1 MVNQTENSAELFA
14 VVGAGYRTYEP
25 PKRKRTFREKLKGK
39 PIFSPILRFEKREI
53 HTVFLCFPNLAL
65 TKNLSPRLLAKSC
78 GAALKT
84 GISGRK
90 TRKKEDRMPKRKPSF
105 NTIYIS
111 ERVQEC
117 LRPIARCALTT
128 VVAPMGYGKTTAIN
142 WFLAEK
148 TKGGKAVAIRLS
160 IYSEKLPMLWRS
172 AQDAFR
178 FAGLDVLSAFDFPT
192 GEAAATLVLEELCR
206 AFSSGKTAYYL
217 FLDDF
222 HLLRDERAVRFI
234 CRISARLPENAHLI
248 VASRDRFLPA
258 GEIVRLGGNLHQI
271 GMEQLRL
278 NHTELAVYAHRCGAD
293 LSEQQLEALLRSSEG
308 WFSAIYLNLRAL
320 SERGRLPD
328 GSSDIFE
335 MFTAAMIDPLEPDR
349 QEFLAVMGLADEFT
363 AEMARFVTEN
373 PETDAII
380 QDLTCQNAFVTRL
393 PDSQRYR
400 FHHMMK
406 ECALRKFHT
415 LPQTVQTRY
424 WNRFGSWY
432 GAHGQYLH
440 ALGAYGRSGNNDAAL
455 TIIEKDAGNLLS
467 ALHPEELL
475 ERLNACPEEV
485 LMRHPTAILVLMR
498 RLFTWR
504 QIPKMLQ
511 LKALLERA
519 IAERSDMPEEER
531 GNLLGECDLIMSFLM
546 YNDITKM
553 SQLHRSAS
561 RQMSRPAVTIQA
573 GSSWTF
579 GSPSVLMM
587 YYRAPGELQK
597 EMHEMHECMPHYYR
611 ITNGHGLGAELVM
624 DAEASFMQGKLREA
638 EIGLARARAAIA
650 GSGQENMAL
659 CCDFLELRLLGSGG
673 RRRLDVK
680 ARAEALLARHDVVLL
695 NMFESILAYY
705 YALLQEAEK
714 IPDVFRIHRLDTVN
728 YFAPGKPMM
737 ELIENQVYLAQG
749 EFPRVIGRSEPQ
761 LAVCESLHYALVAL
775 HIRLQTASAY
785 EALGNR
791 AMARKLLV
799 RALED
804 AEPDG
809 FVLPFAENA
818 PYLMDHYSAL
828 SRELETPFAAS
839 VCELSGRWLS
849 RQQTSGSRQEP
860 IEALRELSER
870 ERSVAQLMALRK
882 TNREIAETLFLSEG
896 TVKQYI
902 NRIYS
907 KLQLTGT
914 AQEKRRALTALLQ
927 KN

>member
-1 MVNQTENSAELFA
+1 
-14 VVGAGYRTYEP
+14 
-25 PKRKRTFREKLKGK
+25 
-39 PIFSPILRFEKREI
+39 
-53 HTVFLCFPNLAL
+53 
-65 TKNLSPRLLAKSC
+65 
-78 GAALKT
+78 
-84 GISGRK
+84 
-90 TRKKEDRMPKRKPSF
+90 MPKRKPSF

-111 ERVQEC
+111 KRVQEC
-117 LRPIARCALTT
+117 LCPIAHCALTT

-148 TKGGKAVAIRLS
+148 TKGGKAVAIRMS

-178 FAGLDVLSAFDFPT
+178 FAGLDVLSAYDFPT

-234 CRISARLPENAHLI
+234 CRISARLPDNAHLI

-271 GMEQLRL
+271 GMEHLRL
-278 NHTELAVYAHRCGAD
+278 NHTELAVYAHRCGAE

-328 GSSDIFE
+328 ASSDIFE
-335 MFTAAMIDPLEPDR
+335 MFTAAMIDPLPPGR

-406 ECALRKFHT
+406 ECALRKFRT
-415 LPQTVQTRY
+415 LPEQSQTRY
-424 WNRFGSWY
+424 WNRFGVWY

-519 IAERSDMPEEER
+519 IAESPDMPEEER

-553 SQLHRSAS
+553 SRLHRSAS

-597 EMHEMHECMPHYYR
+597 ETHEMHECMPHYYR

-638 EIGLARARAAIA
+638 EIGLERARAAIA
-650 GSGQENMAL
+650 GSRQENMAL
-659 CCDFLELRLLGSGG
+659 CCDFLELRLLRSGG
-673 RRRLDVK
+673 RHRLDIK

-705 YALLQEAEK
+705 YALLQEPEK
-714 IPDVFRIHRLDTVN
+714 IPDVFRLQRLDTVN

-749 EFPRVIGRSEPQ
+749 EFPRVIGRSEP
-761 LAVCESLHYALVAL
+761 LLSVCGSLHYALVAL

-839 VCELSGRWLS
+839 VCELSERWLS
-849 RQQTSGSRQEP
+849 QQQTSGSRQEP

>member
-1 MVNQTENSAELFA
+1 
-14 VVGAGYRTYEP
+14 
-25 PKRKRTFREKLKGK
+25 
-39 PIFSPILRFEKREI
+39 
-53 HTVFLCFPNLAL
+53 
-65 TKNLSPRLLAKSC
+65 
-78 GAALKT
+78 
-84 GISGRK
+84 
-90 TRKKEDRMPKRKPSF
+90 MPKRKPSF

-148 TKGGKAVAIRLS
+148 TKGGKAVAIRMS

-271 GMEQLRL
+271 GMEHLRL
-278 NHTELAVYAHRCGAD
+278 NHTELAVYAHRCGAE

-328 GSSDIFE
+328 ASSDIFE
-335 MFTAAMIDPLEPDR
+335 MFTAAMIDPLPPGR

-406 ECALRKFHT
+406 ECALRKFRT
-415 LPQTVQTRY
+415 LPEQSQICY

-432 GAHGQYLH
+432 GAQGQYLH
-440 ALGAYGRSGNNDAAL
+440 ALGAYGRSGNSDAAL

-485 LMRHPTAILVLMR
+485 LTRHPTAILVLMR

-519 IAERSDMPEEER
+519 IAESPDMPEEER

-553 SQLHRSAS
+553 SELHRSAS

-597 EMHEMHECMPHYYR
+597 ETREMHECMPHYYR

-624 DAEASFMQGKLREA
+624 DAEASFMQGKLHEA

-659 CCDFLELRLLGSGG
+659 CCDFLELRLLRSGG

-714 IPDVFRIHRLDTVN
+714 IPDVFRLHRLDTVN

-749 EFPRVIGRSEPQ
+749 EFPRVIGRSEP
-761 LAVCESLHYALVAL
+761 LLSGCESLHYALVAL

-818 PYLMDHYSAL
+818 PYLMNHYSAL

-839 VCELSGRWLS
+839 VCELSERWLS

-860 IEALRELSER
+860 IEALRELSES

>member
-1 MVNQTENSAELFA
+1 
-14 VVGAGYRTYEP
+14 
-25 PKRKRTFREKLKGK
+25 
-39 PIFSPILRFEKREI
+39 
-53 HTVFLCFPNLAL
+53 
-65 TKNLSPRLLAKSC
+65 
-78 GAALKT
+78 
-84 GISGRK
+84 
-90 TRKKEDRMPKRKPSF
+90 MPKRKPSF

-271 GMEQLRL
+271 GMEHLRL
-278 NHTELAVYAHRCGAD
+278 NHTELAVYAHRCGAE

-328 GSSDIFE
+328 ASSDIFE
-335 MFTAAMIDPLEPDR
+335 MFTAAMIDPLPPDR

-415 LPQTVQTRY
+415 LPEQSQICY

-432 GAHGQYLH
+432 GAQGQYLH
-440 ALGAYGRSGNNDAAL
+440 ALGAYGRSGNSDAAL

-485 LMRHPTAILVLMR
+485 LTRHPTAILVLMR

-519 IAERSDMPEEER
+519 IAESPDMPEEER

-553 SQLHRSAS
+553 SELHRSAS

-597 EMHEMHECMPHYYR
+597 ETHEMHECMPHYYR

-659 CCDFLELRLLGSGG
+659 CCDFLELRLLRSGG

-714 IPDVFRIHRLDTVN
+714 IPDVFRLHRLDTVN

-749 EFPRVIGRSEPQ
+749 EFPRVIGRSEP
-761 LAVCESLHYALVAL
+761 LLSGCESLHYALVAL

-818 PYLMDHYSAL
+818 PYLMNHYSAL
-828 SRELETPFAAS
+828 LRELETPFAAS
-839 VCELSGRWLS
+839 VCEISERWLS

>member
-1 MVNQTENSAELFA
+1 
-14 VVGAGYRTYEP
+14 
-25 PKRKRTFREKLKGK
+25 
-39 PIFSPILRFEKREI
+39 
-53 HTVFLCFPNLAL
+53 
-65 TKNLSPRLLAKSC
+65 
-78 GAALKT
+78 
-84 GISGRK
+84 
-90 TRKKEDRMPKRKPSF
+90 MPKRKPSF

-192 GEAAATLVLEELCR
+192 SEAAAALVLEELCR

-271 GMEQLRL
+271 GMEHLRL
-278 NHTELAVYAHRCGAD
+278 NHTELAVYAHRCGAE

-328 GSSDIFE
+328 ASSDIFE
-335 MFTAAMIDPLEPDR
+335 MFTAAMIDPLPPGR

-406 ECALRKFHT
+406 ECALRKFRT
-415 LPQTVQTRY
+415 LPEQSQTRY
-424 WNRFGSWY
+424 WNRFGVWY

-440 ALGAYGRSGNNDAAL
+440 ALSAYRMSGNSDAAL

-485 LMRHPTAILVLMR
+485 LTRHPTAILVLMR

-519 IAERSDMPEEER
+519 IAESPDMPEEER

-553 SQLHRSAS
+553 SELHRSAS

-597 EMHEMHECMPHYYR
+597 ETHEMHECMPHYYR

-638 EIGLARARAAIA
+638 EIGLERARAAIV

-659 CCDFLELRLLGSGG
+659 CCDFLELRLLRSGG

-714 IPDVFRIHRLDTVN
+714 IPDVFRLHRLDTVN

-749 EFPRVIGRSEPQ
+749 EFPRVIGRSEP
-761 LAVCESLHYALVAL
+761 LLSGCESLHYALVAL

-791 AMARKLLV
+791 AMARKLLI

-818 PYLMDHYSAL
+818 PYLMNHYSAL

-839 VCELSGRWLS
+839 VCELSERWLS

-907 KLQLTGT
+907 KLELTGT

>member
-1 MVNQTENSAELFA
+1 
-14 VVGAGYRTYEP
+14 
-25 PKRKRTFREKLKGK
+25 
-39 PIFSPILRFEKREI
+39 
-53 HTVFLCFPNLAL
+53 
-65 TKNLSPRLLAKSC
+65 
-78 GAALKT
+78 
-84 GISGRK
+84 
-90 TRKKEDRMPKRKPSF
+90 MPKRKPSF

-271 GMEQLRL
+271 GMEHLRL
-278 NHTELAVYAHRCGAD
+278 NHTELAVYAHRCGAE

-328 GSSDIFE
+328 ASSDIFE
-335 MFTAAMIDPLEPDR
+335 MFTAAMIDPLPPGR

-406 ECALRKFHT
+406 ECALRKFRT
-415 LPQTVQTRY
+415 LPEQSQICY

-432 GAHGQYLH
+432 GAQGQYLH
-440 ALGAYGRSGNNDAAL
+440 ALGAYGRSGNSDAAL

-485 LMRHPTAILVLMR
+485 LTRHPTAILVLMR

-511 LKALLERA
+511 LKVLLERA
-519 IAERSDMPEEER
+519 IAESPDMPEEER

-553 SQLHRSAS
+553 SELHRSAS

-597 EMHEMHECMPHYYR
+597 ETHEMHECMPHYYR

-705 YALLQEAEK
+705 YALLQETEK
-714 IPDVFRIHRLDTVN
+714 IPDVFRLHRLDTVN

-749 EFPRVIGRSEPQ
+749 EFPRVIGRSEP
-761 LAVCESLHYALVAL
+761 LLSGCESLHYALVAL

-818 PYLMDHYSAL
+818 PYLMNHYSAL

-839 VCELSGRWLS
+839 VCELSECWLS
-849 RQQTSGSRQEP
+849 RRQTSGSRQEP

>member
-1 MVNQTENSAELFA
+1 
-14 VVGAGYRTYEP
+14 
-25 PKRKRTFREKLKGK
+25 
-39 PIFSPILRFEKREI
+39 
-53 HTVFLCFPNLAL
+53 
-65 TKNLSPRLLAKSC
+65 
-78 GAALKT
+78 
-84 GISGRK
+84 
-90 TRKKEDRMPKRKPSF
+90 MPKRKPSF

-117 LRPIARCALTT
+117 LRPIAHCALTT

-148 TKGGKAVAIRLS
+148 TKGGKAVAIRMS

-192 GEAAATLVLEELCR
+192 SEAAATLVLEELCR

-271 GMEQLRL
+271 GMEHLRL
-278 NHTELAVYAHRCGAD
+278 NHTELAVYAHRCGAE

-328 GSSDIFE
+328 ASSDIFE
-335 MFTAAMIDPLEPDR
+335 MFTAAMIDPLPPGR

-406 ECALRKFHT
+406 ECALRKFRT
-415 LPQTVQTRY
+415 LPEQSQICY

-432 GAHGQYLH
+432 GAQGQYLH
-440 ALGAYGRSGNNDAAL
+440 ALGAYGRSGNSDAAL

-485 LMRHPTAILVLMR
+485 LTRHPTAILVLMR

-519 IAERSDMPEEER
+519 IAESPDMPEEER

-553 SQLHRSAS
+553 SELHRSAS

-597 EMHEMHECMPHYYR
+597 ETHEMHEGMPHYYR

-638 EIGLARARAAIA
+638 EIGLERARAAIV

-659 CCDFLELRLLGSGG
+659 CCDFLELRLLRSGG

-680 ARAEALLARHDVVLL
+680 ARAEALLARDDVVLL

-714 IPDVFRIHRLDTVN
+714 IPDVFRLHRLDTVN

-749 EFPRVIGRSEPQ
+749 EFPRVIGRSEP
-761 LAVCESLHYALVAL
+761 LLSGCESLHYALVAL

-804 AEPDG
+804 AQPDG

-818 PYLMDHYSAL
+818 PYLMNHYSAL

-839 VCELSGRWLS
+839 VCEASGQWLS
-849 RQQTSGSRQEP
+849 RKETSGASCELP
-860 IEALRELSER
+860 EALRELSER

>member
-1 MVNQTENSAELFA
+1 
-14 VVGAGYRTYEP
+14 
-25 PKRKRTFREKLKGK
+25 
-39 PIFSPILRFEKREI
+39 
-53 HTVFLCFPNLAL
+53 
-65 TKNLSPRLLAKSC
+65 
-78 GAALKT
+78 
-84 GISGRK
+84 
-90 TRKKEDRMPKRKPSF
+90 MPKRKPSF

-148 TKGGKAVAIRLS
+148 TKGGKAVAIRMS

-271 GMEQLRL
+271 GMEHLRL
-278 NHTELAVYAHRCGAD
+278 NHTELAVYAHRCGAE

-328 GSSDIFE
+328 ASSDIFE
-335 MFTAAMIDPLEPDR
+335 MFTAAMIDPLPPGR

-363 AEMARFVTEN
+363 AEMACFVTEN

-406 ECALRKFHT
+406 ECALRKFRT
-415 LPQTVQTRY
+415 LPEQAQICY

-432 GAHGQYLH
+432 GAQGQYLH
-440 ALGAYGRSGNNDAAL
+440 ALGAYGRSGNSDAAL

-485 LMRHPTAILVLMR
+485 LTRHPTAILVLMR

-519 IAERSDMPEEER
+519 IAESPDMPEEER

-553 SQLHRSAS
+553 SELHRSAS

-597 EMHEMHECMPHYYR
+597 ETHEMHECMPHYYR

-638 EIGLARARAAIA
+638 EIGLARARAAIV

-659 CCDFLELRLLGSGG
+659 CCDFLELRLLRSGG
-673 RRRLDVK
+673 RHRLDIK

-714 IPDVFRIHRLDTVN
+714 IPDVFRLHRLDTVN

-749 EFPRVIGRSEPQ
+749 EFPRVIGRSEP
-761 LAVCESLHYALVAL
+761 LLSGCESLHYALVAL

-818 PYLMDHYSAL
+818 PYLMNHYSAL

-839 VCELSGRWLS
+839 VCELSERWLS

>member
-1 MVNQTENSAELFA
+1 
-14 VVGAGYRTYEP
+14 
-25 PKRKRTFREKLKGK
+25 
-39 PIFSPILRFEKREI
+39 
-53 HTVFLCFPNLAL
+53 
-65 TKNLSPRLLAKSC
+65 
-78 GAALKT
+78 
-84 GISGRK
+84 
-90 TRKKEDRMPKRKPSF
+90 MPKRKPSF

-206 AFSSGKTAYYL
+206 AFSSDKTAYYL

-271 GMEQLRL
+271 GMEHLRL
-278 NHTELAVYAHRCGAD
+278 NHTELAVYAHRCGAE

-328 GSSDIFE
+328 ASSDIFE
-335 MFTAAMIDPLEPDR
+335 MFTAAMIDPLPPGR

-406 ECALRKFHT
+406 ECALRKFRT
-415 LPQTVQTRY
+415 LPEQSQICY

-432 GAHGQYLH
+432 GAQGQYLH
-440 ALGAYGRSGNNDAAL
+440 ALGAYGRSGNSDAAL

-519 IAERSDMPEEER
+519 IAESPDMPEEER

-597 EMHEMHECMPHYYR
+597 ETHEMHECMPHYYR

-638 EIGLARARAAIA
+638 EIGLERARAAIA
-650 GSGQENMAL
+650 GSRQENMAL
-659 CCDFLELRLLGSGG
+659 CCDFLELRLLRSGG
-673 RRRLDVK
+673 RHRLDIK

-705 YALLQEAEK
+705 YALLQEPEK
-714 IPDVFRIHRLDTVN
+714 IPDVFRLHRLDTVN

-749 EFPRVIGRSEPQ
+749 EFPRVIGRSEP
-761 LAVCESLHYALVAL
+761 LLSGCESLHYALVAL

-828 SRELETPFAAS
+828 LRELETPFAAS
-839 VCELSGRWLS
+839 VCELSERWLS

>member
-1 MVNQTENSAELFA
+1 
-14 VVGAGYRTYEP
+14 
-25 PKRKRTFREKLKGK
+25 
-39 PIFSPILRFEKREI
+39 
-53 HTVFLCFPNLAL
+53 
-65 TKNLSPRLLAKSC
+65 
-78 GAALKT
+78 
-84 GISGRK
+84 
-90 TRKKEDRMPKRKPSF
+90 MPKRKPSF

-234 CRISARLPENAHLI
+234 CRISARLPDNAHLI

-278 NHTELAVYAHRCGAD
+278 NHTELAVYAHRCGAE

-328 GSSDIFE
+328 ASSDIFE
-335 MFTAAMIDPLEPDR
+335 MFTAAMIDPLPPGR

-406 ECALRKFHT
+406 ECALRKFRT
-415 LPQTVQTRY
+415 LPEQSQICY

-432 GAHGQYLH
+432 GAQGQYLH
-440 ALGAYGRSGNNDAAL
+440 ALGAYGRSGNSDAAL

-504 QIPKMLQ
+504 RIPKMLQ

-519 IAERSDMPEEER
+519 IAESPDMPEEER

-597 EMHEMHECMPHYYR
+597 ETHEMHECMPHYYR

-638 EIGLARARAAIA
+638 EIGLERARAAIV

-659 CCDFLELRLLGSGG
+659 CCDFLELRLLRSGG
-673 RRRLDVK
+673 RHRLDIK

-705 YALLQEAEK
+705 YALLQEPEK
-714 IPDVFRIHRLDTVN
+714 IPDVFRLHRLDTVN

-749 EFPRVIGRSEPQ
+749 EFPRVIGRSEP
-761 LAVCESLHYALVAL
+761 LLSGCESLHYALVAL

-818 PYLMDHYSAL
+818 PYLMNHYSAL

-839 VCELSGRWLS
+839 VCEASGQWLS
-849 RQQTSGSRQEP
+849 RKETSGAPCELP
-860 IEALRELSER
+860 EALRELSER

>member
-1 MVNQTENSAELFA
+1 
-14 VVGAGYRTYEP
+14 
-25 PKRKRTFREKLKGK
+25 
-39 PIFSPILRFEKREI
+39 
-53 HTVFLCFPNLAL
+53 
-65 TKNLSPRLLAKSC
+65 
-78 GAALKT
+78 
-84 GISGRK
+84 
-90 TRKKEDRMPKRKPSF
+90 MPKRKPSF

-234 CRISARLPENAHLI
+234 CRISARLPDNAHLI

-271 GMEQLRL
+271 GMEHLRL
-278 NHTELAVYAHRCGAD
+278 NHTELAVYAHRCGAE

-328 GSSDIFE
+328 ASSDIFE
-335 MFTAAMIDPLEPDR
+335 MFTAAMIDPLPPGR

-406 ECALRKFHT
+406 ECALRKFRT
-415 LPQTVQTRY
+415 LPERSQVCY

-440 ALGAYGRSGNNDAAL
+440 ALSAYRMSGNNDAAL

-504 QIPKMLQ
+504 RIPKMLQ
-511 LKALLERA
+511 LKELLERA
-519 IAERSDMPEEER
+519 IAESPDMPEEER

-553 SQLHRSAS
+553 SELHRSAS

-597 EMHEMHECMPHYYR
+597 ETHEMHECMPHYYR

-638 EIGLARARAAIA
+638 EIGLERARAAIV

-659 CCDFLELRLLGSGG
+659 CCDFLELRLLRSGG

-714 IPDVFRIHRLDTVN
+714 IPDVFRLHRLDTVN

-749 EFPRVIGRSEPQ
+749 EFPRVIGRSEP
-761 LAVCESLHYALVAL
+761 LLSGCESLHYALVAL

-818 PYLMDHYSAL
+818 PYLMNHYSAL

-839 VCELSGRWLS
+839 VCELSERWLS

>member
-1 MVNQTENSAELFA
+1 
-14 VVGAGYRTYEP
+14 
-25 PKRKRTFREKLKGK
+25 
-39 PIFSPILRFEKREI
+39 
-53 HTVFLCFPNLAL
+53 
-65 TKNLSPRLLAKSC
+65 
-78 GAALKT
+78 
-84 GISGRK
+84 
-90 TRKKEDRMPKRKPSF
+90 MPKRKPSF

-117 LRPIARCALTT
+117 LRPIAHCALTT

-148 TKGGKAVAIRLS
+148 TKGGKAVAIRMS

-271 GMEQLRL
+271 GMEHLRL
-278 NHTELAVYAHRCGAD
+278 NHTELAVYAHRCGAE

-328 GSSDIFE
+328 ASSDIFE
-335 MFTAAMIDPLEPDR
+335 MFTAAMIDPLPPGR

-406 ECALRKFHT
+406 ECALRKFRT
-415 LPQTVQTRY
+415 LPEQSQICY

-432 GAHGQYLH
+432 GAQGQYLH
-440 ALGAYGRSGNNDAAL
+440 ALGAYGRSGNSDAAL

-485 LMRHPTAILVLMR
+485 LTRHPTAILVLMR

-519 IAERSDMPEEER
+519 IAESPDMPEEER

-553 SQLHRSAS
+553 SELHRSAS

-597 EMHEMHECMPHYYR
+597 ETREMHECMPHYYR

-624 DAEASFMQGKLREA
+624 DAEASFMQGKLHEA

-714 IPDVFRIHRLDTVN
+714 IPDVFRLHRLDTVN

-749 EFPRVIGRSEPQ
+749 EFPRVIGRSEP
-761 LAVCESLHYALVAL
+761 LLSGCESLHYALVAL

-818 PYLMDHYSAL
+818 PYLMNHYSAL

-839 VCELSGRWLS
+839 VCELSERWLS

-914 AQEKRRALTALLQ
+914 AQEKRRALTARLQ

>member
-1 MVNQTENSAELFA
+1 
-14 VVGAGYRTYEP
+14 
-25 PKRKRTFREKLKGK
+25 
-39 PIFSPILRFEKREI
+39 
-53 HTVFLCFPNLAL
+53 
-65 TKNLSPRLLAKSC
+65 
-78 GAALKT
+78 
-84 GISGRK
+84 
-90 TRKKEDRMPKRKPSF
+90 MPKRKPSF

-192 GEAAATLVLEELCR
+192 SEAAATLVLEELCR

-271 GMEQLRL
+271 GMEHLRL
-278 NHTELAVYAHRCGAD
+278 NHTELAVYAHRCGAE

-328 GSSDIFE
+328 ASSDIFE
-335 MFTAAMIDPLEPDR
+335 MFTAAMIDPLPPDR

-406 ECALRKFHT
+406 ECALRKFRT
-415 LPQTVQTRY
+415 LPEQSQICY

-432 GAHGQYLH
+432 GVQGQYLH
-440 ALGAYGRSGNNDAAL
+440 ALGAYGRSGNSDAAL

-485 LMRHPTAILVLMR
+485 LTRHPTAILVLMR

-519 IAERSDMPEEER
+519 IAESPDMPEEER

-553 SQLHRSAS
+553 SELHRSAS
-561 RQMSRPAVTIQA
+561 RQMSRSAVTIQA

-597 EMHEMHECMPHYYR
+597 ETREMHECMPHYYR

-624 DAEASFMQGKLREA
+624 DAEASFMQGKLHEA

-714 IPDVFRIHRLDTVN
+714 IPDVFRLHRLDTVN

-749 EFPRVIGRSEPQ
+749 EFPRVIGRSEP
-761 LAVCESLHYALVAL
+761 LLSGCESLHYALVAL

-791 AMARKLLV
+791 AMARKLLA

-818 PYLMDHYSAL
+818 PYLMNHYSAL

-839 VCELSGRWLS
+839 VCELSERWLS

>member
-1 MVNQTENSAELFA
+1 
-14 VVGAGYRTYEP
+14 
-25 PKRKRTFREKLKGK
+25 
-39 PIFSPILRFEKREI
+39 
-53 HTVFLCFPNLAL
+53 
-65 TKNLSPRLLAKSC
+65 
-78 GAALKT
+78 
-84 GISGRK
+84 
-90 TRKKEDRMPKRKPSF
+90 MPKRKPSF

-148 TKGGKAVAIRLS
+148 TKGGKAVAIRMS

-271 GMEQLRL
+271 GMEHLRL
-278 NHTELAVYAHRCGAD
+278 NHTELAVYAHRCGAE

-328 GSSDIFE
+328 ASSDIFE
-335 MFTAAMIDPLEPDR
+335 MFTAAMIDPLPPGR

-406 ECALRKFHT
+406 ECALRKFRT
-415 LPQTVQTRY
+415 LPEQSQICY

-432 GAHGQYLH
+432 GAQGQYLH
-440 ALGAYGRSGNNDAAL
+440 ALGAYGRSGNSDAAL

-485 LMRHPTAILVLMR
+485 LTRHPTAILVLMR

-519 IAERSDMPEEER
+519 IAESPDMPEEER

-597 EMHEMHECMPHYYR
+597 ETHEMHECMPHYYR

-638 EIGLARARAAIA
+638 EIGLERARAAIA

-659 CCDFLELRLLGSGG
+659 CCDFLELRLLRSGG

-714 IPDVFRIHRLDTVN
+714 IPDVFRLHRLDTVN

-749 EFPRVIGRSEPQ
+749 EFPRVIGRSEP
-761 LAVCESLHYALVAL
+761 LLSGCESLHYALVAL

-818 PYLMDHYSAL
+818 PYLMNHYSAL

-839 VCELSGRWLS
+839 VCEASGQWLS
-849 RQQTSGSRQEP
+849 RKETSGAPCELP
-860 IEALRELSER
+860 EALRELSER

>member
-1 MVNQTENSAELFA
+1 
-14 VVGAGYRTYEP
+14 
-25 PKRKRTFREKLKGK
+25 
-39 PIFSPILRFEKREI
+39 
-53 HTVFLCFPNLAL
+53 
-65 TKNLSPRLLAKSC
+65 
-78 GAALKT
+78 
-84 GISGRK
+84 
-90 TRKKEDRMPKRKPSF
+90 MPKRKPSF

-111 ERVQEC
+111 KRVQEC
-117 LRPIARCALTT
+117 LCPIAHCALTT

-148 TKGGKAVAIRLS
+148 TKGGKAVAIRMS

-178 FAGLDVLSAFDFPT
+178 FAGLDVLSAYDFPT
-192 GEAAATLVLEELCR
+192 GEAATTLVLEELCR

-234 CRISARLPENAHLI
+234 CRISARLPDNAHLI

-271 GMEQLRL
+271 GMEHLRL
-278 NHTELAVYAHRCGAD
+278 NHTELAVYAHRCGAE

-328 GSSDIFE
+328 ASSDIFE
-335 MFTAAMIDPLEPDR
+335 MFTAAMIDPLPPGR

-406 ECALRKFHT
+406 ECALRKFRT
-415 LPQTVQTRY
+415 LPEQSQICY

-519 IAERSDMPEEER
+519 IAESPDMPEEER
-531 GNLLGECDLIMSFLM
+531 GNLLGECDLIMSFLL

-553 SQLHRSAS
+553 SRLHRSAS

-597 EMHEMHECMPHYYR
+597 ETHEMHECMPHYYR

-638 EIGLARARAAIA
+638 EIGLERARAAIA
-650 GSGQENMAL
+650 GSRQENMAL
-659 CCDFLELRLLGSGG
+659 CCDFLELRLLRSGG
-673 RRRLDVK
+673 RRRLDIK

-705 YALLQEAEK
+705 YALLQEPEK
-714 IPDVFRIHRLDTVN
+714 IPDVFRLHRLDTVN

-749 EFPRVIGRSEPQ
+749 EFPRVIGRSEP
-761 LAVCESLHYALVAL
+761 LLSVCGSLHYALVAL

-804 AEPDG
+804 AKPDG

-818 PYLMDHYSAL
+818 PYLMDLYLAL

-839 VCELSGRWLS
+839 VCELSERWLS
-849 RQQTSGSRQEP
+849 QQQTSGSRQEP

>member
-1 MVNQTENSAELFA
+1 
-14 VVGAGYRTYEP
+14 
-25 PKRKRTFREKLKGK
+25 
-39 PIFSPILRFEKREI
+39 
-53 HTVFLCFPNLAL
+53 
-65 TKNLSPRLLAKSC
+65 
-78 GAALKT
+78 
-84 GISGRK
+84 
-90 TRKKEDRMPKRKPSF
+90 MPKRKPSF

-117 LRPIARCALTT
+117 LRPIAHCALTT

-148 TKGGKAVAIRLS
+148 TKGGKAVAIRMS

-271 GMEQLRL
+271 GMEHLRL
-278 NHTELAVYAHRCGAD
+278 NHTELAVYAHRCGAE

-328 GSSDIFE
+328 ASSDIFE
-335 MFTAAMIDPLEPDR
+335 MFTAAMIDPLPPGR

-406 ECALRKFHT
+406 ECALRKFRT
-415 LPQTVQTRY
+415 LPERSQICY

-432 GAHGQYLH
+432 GAQGQYLH
-440 ALGAYGRSGNNDAAL
+440 ALSAYGRSGNSDAAL

-519 IAERSDMPEEER
+519 IAESPDMPEEER

-597 EMHEMHECMPHYYR
+597 ETHEMHECMPHYYR

-638 EIGLARARAAIA
+638 EIGLERARAAIA
-650 GSGQENMAL
+650 GSRQENMAL
-659 CCDFLELRLLGSGG
+659 CCDFLELRLLRSGG
-673 RRRLDVK
+673 RHRLDVK

-714 IPDVFRIHRLDTVN
+714 IPDVFRLHRLDTVN

-749 EFPRVIGRSEPQ
+749 EFPRVIGRSEP
-761 LAVCESLHYALVAL
+761 LLSVCESLHYALVAL

-791 AMARKLLV
+791 AMARKLLI

-804 AEPDG
+804 AQPDG

-818 PYLMDHYSAL
+818 PYLMDLYLAL
-828 SRELETPFAAS
+828 SRELETPFAAA
-839 VCELSGRWLS
+839 VCEASGQWLS
-849 RQQTSGSRQEP
+849 RKETSGAPCELP
-860 IEALRELSER
+860 EALRELSER

>member
-1 MVNQTENSAELFA
+1 
-14 VVGAGYRTYEP
+14 
-25 PKRKRTFREKLKGK
+25 
-39 PIFSPILRFEKREI
+39 
-53 HTVFLCFPNLAL
+53 
-65 TKNLSPRLLAKSC
+65 
-78 GAALKT
+78 
-84 GISGRK
+84 
-90 TRKKEDRMPKRKPSF
+90 MPKRKPSF

-148 TKGGKAVAIRLS
+148 TKGGKAVAIRMS

-192 GEAAATLVLEELCR
+192 SEAAATLVLEELCR

-271 GMEQLRL
+271 GMEHLRL
-278 NHTELAVYAHRCGAD
+278 NHTELAVYAHRCGAE

-328 GSSDIFE
+328 ASSDIFE
-335 MFTAAMIDPLEPDR
+335 MFTAAMIDPLPPGR

-373 PETDAII
+373 PETNAII

-406 ECALRKFHT
+406 ECALRKFRT
-415 LPQTVQTRY
+415 LPEQSQICY

-432 GAHGQYLH
+432 GAQGQYLH
-440 ALGAYGRSGNNDAAL
+440 ALGAYGRSGNSDAAL

-485 LMRHPTAILVLMR
+485 LTRHPTAILVLMR

-519 IAERSDMPEEER
+519 IAESPDMPEEER

-553 SQLHRSAS
+553 SELHRSAS

-597 EMHEMHECMPHYYR
+597 ETREMHECMPHYYR

-624 DAEASFMQGKLREA
+624 DAEASFMQGKLHEA

-714 IPDVFRIHRLDTVN
+714 IPDVFRLHRLDTVN

-749 EFPRVIGRSEPQ
+749 EFPRVIGRSEP
-761 LAVCESLHYALVAL
+761 LLSGCESLHYALVAL

-818 PYLMDHYSAL
+818 PYLMNHYSAL

-839 VCELSGRWLS
+839 VCELSERWLS

-860 IEALRELSER
+860 IEALRELSES

>member
-1 MVNQTENSAELFA
+1 
-14 VVGAGYRTYEP
+14 
-25 PKRKRTFREKLKGK
+25 
-39 PIFSPILRFEKREI
+39 
-53 HTVFLCFPNLAL
+53 
-65 TKNLSPRLLAKSC
+65 
-78 GAALKT
+78 
-84 GISGRK
+84 
-90 TRKKEDRMPKRKPSF
+90 MPKRKPSF

-234 CRISARLPENAHLI
+234 CRISTRLPENAHLI

-278 NHTELAVYAHRCGAD
+278 NHTELAVYAHRCGAE
-293 LSEQQLEALLRSSEG
+293 LSEQQLDALLRSSEG

-320 SERGRLPD
+320 SERGKLPD
-328 GSSDIFE
+328 ASSDIFE
-335 MFTAAMIDPLEPDR
+335 MFTAAMIDPLEPGR

-406 ECALRKFHT
+406 ECALRKFRT
-415 LPQTVQTRY
+415 LPEQSQICY
-424 WNRFGSWY
+424 WNRFGGWY

-440 ALGAYGRSGNNDAAL
+440 ALGAYGTSGNSDAAL

-467 ALHPEELL
+467 ALHPEELM
-475 ERLNACPEEV
+475 ERLNACSEEV

-511 LKALLERA
+511 LKALLQRA
-519 IAERSDMPEEER
+519 IDETPDMPQEER
-531 GNLLGECDLIMSFLM
+531 GNLLGECDLIMSFLL

-553 SQLHRSAS
+553 SALHRSAS

-597 EMHEMHECMPHYYR
+597 ETHEMHECMPHYYR

-650 GSGQENMAL
+650 GSKQENMAL

-673 RRRLDVK
+673 RRRLDIK

-705 YALLQEAEK
+705 YALLQEPEK
-714 IPDVFRIHRLDTVN
+714 IPDVFRLHRLDTVN

-804 AEPDG
+804 AQPDG

-818 PYLMDHYSAL
+818 PYLMDLYLAL

-839 VCELSGRWLS
+839 VCELSERWLS
-849 RQQTSGSRQEP
+849 RQQTTGSRHEP
-860 IEALRELSER
+860 PEALRELSER

>member
-1 MVNQTENSAELFA
+1 MS
-14 VVGAGYRTYEP
+14 
-25 PKRKRTFREKLKGK
+25 
-39 PIFSPILRFEKREI
+39 
-53 HTVFLCFPNLAL
+53 
-65 TKNLSPRLLAKSC
+65 
-78 GAALKT
+78 
-84 GISGRK
+84 
-90 TRKKEDRMPKRKPSF
+90 KRKPSF

-192 GEAAATLVLEELCR
+192 SEAAATLVLEELCR

-271 GMEQLRL
+271 GMEHLRL
-278 NHTELAVYAHRCGAD
+278 NHTELAVYAHRCGAE

-328 GSSDIFE
+328 ASSDIFE
-335 MFTAAMIDPLEPDR
+335 MFTAAMIDPLPPGR

-406 ECALRKFHT
+406 ECALRKFRT
-415 LPQTVQTRY
+415 LPEQSQICY

-432 GAHGQYLH
+432 GAQGQYLH
-440 ALGAYGRSGNNDAAL
+440 ALGAYGRSGNSDAAL

-485 LMRHPTAILVLMR
+485 LTRHPTAILVLMR

-519 IAERSDMPEEER
+519 IAESPDMPEEER

-553 SQLHRSAS
+553 SELHRSAS

-597 EMHEMHECMPHYYR
+597 ETHEMHECMPHYYR

-624 DAEASFMQGKLREA
+624 DAEASFMQGKLHEA

-659 CCDFLELRLLGSGG
+659 CCDFLELRLLRSGG

-714 IPDVFRIHRLDTVN
+714 IPDVFRLHRLDTVN

-749 EFPRVIGRSEPQ
+749 EFPRVIGRSEP
-761 LAVCESLHYALVAL
+761 LLSGCESLHYALVAL

-818 PYLMDHYSAL
+818 PYLMNHYSAL
-828 SRELETPFAAS
+828 SRELETPFTAS
-839 VCELSGRWLS
+839 VCELSERWLS

>member
-1 MVNQTENSAELFA
+1 
-14 VVGAGYRTYEP
+14 
-25 PKRKRTFREKLKGK
+25 
-39 PIFSPILRFEKREI
+39 
-53 HTVFLCFPNLAL
+53 
-65 TKNLSPRLLAKSC
+65 
-78 GAALKT
+78 
-84 GISGRK
+84 
-90 TRKKEDRMPKRKPSF
+90 MPKRKPSF

-192 GEAAATLVLEELCR
+192 GEAAVTLVLEELCR

-271 GMEQLRL
+271 GMEHLRL
-278 NHTELAVYAHRCGAD
+278 NHTELAVYAHRCGAE

-328 GSSDIFE
+328 ASSDIFE
-335 MFTAAMIDPLEPDR
+335 MFTAAMIDPLPPDR

-406 ECALRKFHT
+406 ECALRKFRT
-415 LPQTVQTRY
+415 LPEQSQICY

-432 GAHGQYLH
+432 GVQGQYLH
-440 ALGAYGRSGNNDAAL
+440 ALGAYGRSGNSDAAL

-485 LMRHPTAILVLMR
+485 LTRHPTAILVLMR

-519 IAERSDMPEEER
+519 IAESPDMPEEER

-553 SQLHRSAS
+553 SELHRSAS

-597 EMHEMHECMPHYYR
+597 ETHEMHECMPHYYR

-624 DAEASFMQGKLREA
+624 DAEASFMQGKLHEA

-714 IPDVFRIHRLDTVN
+714 IPDVFRLHRLDTVN

-749 EFPRVIGRSEPQ
+749 EFPRVIGRSEP
-761 LAVCESLHYALVAL
+761 LLSGCESLHYALVAL

-818 PYLMDHYSAL
+818 PYLMNHYSAL

-839 VCELSGRWLS
+839 VCELSERWLS

>member
-1 MVNQTENSAELFA
+1 
-14 VVGAGYRTYEP
+14 
-25 PKRKRTFREKLKGK
+25 
-39 PIFSPILRFEKREI
+39 
-53 HTVFLCFPNLAL
+53 
-65 TKNLSPRLLAKSC
+65 
-78 GAALKT
+78 
-84 GISGRK
+84 
-90 TRKKEDRMPKRKPSF
+90 MPKRKPSF

-192 GEAAATLVLEELCR
+192 SEAAATLVLEELCR

-271 GMEQLRL
+271 GMEHLRL
-278 NHTELAVYAHRCGAD
+278 NHTELAVYAHRCGAE

-328 GSSDIFE
+328 ASSDIFE
-335 MFTAAMIDPLEPDR
+335 MFTAAMIDPLPPDR

-406 ECALRKFHT
+406 ECALRKFRT
-415 LPQTVQTRY
+415 LPEQSQICY

-432 GAHGQYLH
+432 GVQGQYLH
-440 ALGAYGRSGNNDAAL
+440 ALGAYGRSGNSDAAL

-485 LMRHPTAILVLMR
+485 LTRHPTAILVLMR

-519 IAERSDMPEEER
+519 IAESPDMPEEER

-553 SQLHRSAS
+553 SELHRSAS
-561 RQMSRPAVTIQA
+561 RQMSRSAVTIQA

-597 EMHEMHECMPHYYR
+597 ETHEMHECMPHYYR

-624 DAEASFMQGKLREA
+624 DAEASFMQGKLHEA

-714 IPDVFRIHRLDTVN
+714 IPDVFRLHRLDTVN

-749 EFPRVIGRSEPQ
+749 EFPRVIGRSEP
-761 LAVCESLHYALVAL
+761 LLSGCESLHYALVAL

-818 PYLMDHYSAL
+818 PYLMNHYSAL

-839 VCELSGRWLS
+839 VCELSERWLS

>member
-1 MVNQTENSAELFA
+1 
-14 VVGAGYRTYEP
+14 
-25 PKRKRTFREKLKGK
+25 
-39 PIFSPILRFEKREI
+39 
-53 HTVFLCFPNLAL
+53 
-65 TKNLSPRLLAKSC
+65 
-78 GAALKT
+78 
-84 GISGRK
+84 
-90 TRKKEDRMPKRKPSF
+90 MPKRKPSF

-206 AFSSGKTAYYL
+206 VFSSGKTAYYL

-271 GMEQLRL
+271 GMEHLRL
-278 NHTELAVYAHRCGAD
+278 NHTELAVYAHRCGAE

-328 GSSDIFE
+328 ASSDIFE
-335 MFTAAMIDPLEPDR
+335 MFTAAMIDPLPPGR

-406 ECALRKFHT
+406 ECALRKFRT
-415 LPQTVQTRY
+415 LPEQSQICY

-432 GAHGQYLH
+432 GAQGQYLH
-440 ALGAYGRSGNNDAAL
+440 ALGAYGRSGNSDAAL

-485 LMRHPTAILVLMR
+485 LTRHPTAILVLMR

-519 IAERSDMPEEER
+519 IAESPDMPEEER

-553 SQLHRSAS
+553 SELHRSAS

-597 EMHEMHECMPHYYR
+597 ETREMHECMPHYYR

-624 DAEASFMQGKLREA
+624 DAEASFMQGKLHEA

-714 IPDVFRIHRLDTVN
+714 IPDVFRLHRLDTVN

-749 EFPRVIGRSEPQ
+749 EFPRVIGRSEP
-761 LAVCESLHYALVAL
+761 LLSGCESLHYALVAL

-818 PYLMDHYSAL
+818 PYLMNHYSAL

-839 VCELSGRWLS
+839 VCELSERWLS

-860 IEALRELSER
+860 IEALRELSES

>member
-1 MVNQTENSAELFA
+1 
-14 VVGAGYRTYEP
+14 
-25 PKRKRTFREKLKGK
+25 
-39 PIFSPILRFEKREI
+39 
-53 HTVFLCFPNLAL
+53 
-65 TKNLSPRLLAKSC
+65 
-78 GAALKT
+78 
-84 GISGRK
+84 
-90 TRKKEDRMPKRKPSF
+90 MPKRKPSF

-192 GEAAATLVLEELCR
+192 SEAAATLVLEELCR

-271 GMEQLRL
+271 GMEHLRL
-278 NHTELAVYAHRCGAD
+278 NHTELAVYAHRCGAE

-328 GSSDIFE
+328 ASSDIFE
-335 MFTAAMIDPLEPDR
+335 MFTAAMIDPLPPGR

-406 ECALRKFHT
+406 ECALRKFRT
-415 LPQTVQTRY
+415 LPEQSQICY

-432 GAHGQYLH
+432 GAQGQYLH
-440 ALGAYGRSGNNDAAL
+440 ALGAYGRSGNSDAAL

-485 LMRHPTAILVLMR
+485 LTRHPTAILVLMR

-519 IAERSDMPEEER
+519 IAESPDMPEEER

-553 SQLHRSAS
+553 SELHRSAS

-597 EMHEMHECMPHYYR
+597 ETHEMHECMPHYYR

-624 DAEASFMQGKLREA
+624 DAEASFMQGKLHEA

-673 RRRLDVK
+673 RHRLDVK

-705 YALLQEAEK
+705 YALLQKAEK
-714 IPDVFRIHRLDTVN
+714 IPDVFRLHRLDTVN

-749 EFPRVIGRSEPQ
+749 EFPRVIGRSEP
-761 LAVCESLHYALVAL
+761 LLSGCESLHYALVAL

-818 PYLMDHYSAL
+818 PYLMNHYSAL

-839 VCELSGRWLS
+839 VCEASGQWLS
-849 RQQTSGSRQEP
+849 RKETSGAPCELP
-860 IEALRELSER
+860 EALRELSER

>member
-1 MVNQTENSAELFA
+1 
-14 VVGAGYRTYEP
+14 
-25 PKRKRTFREKLKGK
+25 
-39 PIFSPILRFEKREI
+39 
-53 HTVFLCFPNLAL
+53 
-65 TKNLSPRLLAKSC
+65 
-78 GAALKT
+78 
-84 GISGRK
+84 
-90 TRKKEDRMPKRKPSF
+90 MPKRKPSF

-148 TKGGKAVAIRLS
+148 TKGGKAVAIRMS

-271 GMEQLRL
+271 GMEHLRL
-278 NHTELAVYAHRCGAD
+278 NHTELAVYAHRCGAE

-328 GSSDIFE
+328 ASSDIFE
-335 MFTAAMIDPLEPDR
+335 MFTAAMIDPLPPGR

-406 ECALRKFHT
+406 ECALRKFRT
-415 LPQTVQTRY
+415 LPEQSQICY

-432 GAHGQYLH
+432 GAQGQYLH
-440 ALGAYGRSGNNDAAL
+440 ALGAYGRSGNSDAAL

-485 LMRHPTAILVLMR
+485 LTRHPTAILVLMR

-519 IAERSDMPEEER
+519 IAESPDMPEEER

-553 SQLHRSAS
+553 SELHRSAS

-597 EMHEMHECMPHYYR
+597 ETREMHECMPHYYR

-624 DAEASFMQGKLREA
+624 DAEASFMQGKLHEA

-705 YALLQEAEK
+705 YALLQEPEK
-714 IPDVFRIHRLDTVN
+714 IPDVFRLHRLDTVN

-749 EFPRVIGRSEPQ
+749 EFPRVIGRSEP
-761 LAVCESLHYALVAL
+761 LLSGCESLHYALVAL

-818 PYLMDHYSAL
+818 PYLMNHYSAL

-839 VCELSGRWLS
+839 VCELSERWLS

-860 IEALRELSER
+860 IEALRELSES

>member
-1 MVNQTENSAELFA
+1 
-14 VVGAGYRTYEP
+14 
-25 PKRKRTFREKLKGK
+25 
-39 PIFSPILRFEKREI
+39 
-53 HTVFLCFPNLAL
+53 
-65 TKNLSPRLLAKSC
+65 
-78 GAALKT
+78 
-84 GISGRK
+84 
-90 TRKKEDRMPKRKPSF
+90 MPKRKPSF

-192 GEAAATLVLEELCR
+192 SEAAATLVLEELCR

-271 GMEQLRL
+271 GMEHLRL
-278 NHTELAVYAHRCGAD
+278 NHTELAVYAHRCGAE

-328 GSSDIFE
+328 ASSDIFE
-335 MFTAAMIDPLEPDR
+335 MFTAAMIDPLPPGR

-406 ECALRKFHT
+406 ECALRKFRT
-415 LPQTVQTRY
+415 LPEQSQICY

-440 ALGAYGRSGNNDAAL
+440 ALSAYRMSGNSDAAL

-485 LMRHPTAILVLMR
+485 LTRHPTAILVLMR

-519 IAERSDMPEEER
+519 IAESPDMPEEER

-553 SQLHRSAS
+553 SELHRSAS

-597 EMHEMHECMPHYYR
+597 ETHEMHECMPHYYR

-638 EIGLARARAAIA
+638 EIGLERARAAIA
-650 GSGQENMAL
+650 GSRQENMAL
-659 CCDFLELRLLGSGG
+659 CCDFLELRLLRSGG

-714 IPDVFRIHRLDTVN
+714 IPDVFRLHRLDTVN

-749 EFPRVIGRSEPQ
+749 EFPRVIGHSEP
-761 LAVCESLHYALVAL
+761 LLSGCESLHYALVAL

-818 PYLMDHYSAL
+818 PYLMNHYSAL

-839 VCELSGRWLS
+839 VCELSERWLS

>member
-1 MVNQTENSAELFA
+1 
-14 VVGAGYRTYEP
+14 
-25 PKRKRTFREKLKGK
+25 
-39 PIFSPILRFEKREI
+39 
-53 HTVFLCFPNLAL
+53 
-65 TKNLSPRLLAKSC
+65 
-78 GAALKT
+78 
-84 GISGRK
+84 
-90 TRKKEDRMPKRKPSF
+90 MPKRKPSF

-148 TKGGKAVAIRLS
+148 TKGGKAVAIRMS

-271 GMEQLRL
+271 GMEHLRL
-278 NHTELAVYAHRCGAD
+278 NHTELAVYAHRCGAE

-328 GSSDIFE
+328 ASSDIFE
-335 MFTAAMIDPLEPDR
+335 MFTAAMIDPLPPGR

-363 AEMARFVTEN
+363 DEMARFVTEN

-406 ECALRKFHT
+406 ECALRKFRT
-415 LPQTVQTRY
+415 LPEQSQICY

-432 GAHGQYLH
+432 GAQGQYLH
-440 ALGAYGRSGNNDAAL
+440 ALSAYRMSGNSDAAL

-485 LMRHPTAILVLMR
+485 LTRHPTAILVLMR

-519 IAERSDMPEEER
+519 IAESPDMPEEER

-553 SQLHRSAS
+553 SELHRSAS

-597 EMHEMHECMPHYYR
+597 ETHEMHECMPHYYR

-638 EIGLARARAAIA
+638 EIGLERARAAIV

-659 CCDFLELRLLGSGG
+659 CCDFLELRLLRSGG

-714 IPDVFRIHRLDTVN
+714 IPDVFRLHRLDTVN

-749 EFPRVIGRSEPQ
+749 EFPRVIGRSEP
-761 LAVCESLHYALVAL
+761 LLSGCESLHYALVAL

-804 AEPDG
+804 AETDG

-818 PYLMDHYSAL
+818 PYLMNHYSAL

-839 VCELSGRWLS
+839 VCELSERWLS

>member
-1 MVNQTENSAELFA
+1 
-14 VVGAGYRTYEP
+14 
-25 PKRKRTFREKLKGK
+25 
-39 PIFSPILRFEKREI
+39 
-53 HTVFLCFPNLAL
+53 
-65 TKNLSPRLLAKSC
+65 
-78 GAALKT
+78 
-84 GISGRK
+84 
-90 TRKKEDRMPKRKPSF
+90 MPKRKPSF

-148 TKGGKAVAIRLS
+148 TKGGKAVAIRMS

-234 CRISARLPENAHLI
+234 CRISTRLPDNAHLI

-271 GMEQLRL
+271 GMEHLRL
-278 NHTELAVYAHRCGAD
+278 NHTELAVYAHRCGAE

-328 GSSDIFE
+328 ASSDIFE
-335 MFTAAMIDPLEPDR
+335 MFTAAMIDPLPPGR

-406 ECALRKFHT
+406 ECALRKFRT
-415 LPQTVQTRY
+415 LPEQSQTRY
-424 WNRFGSWY
+424 WNRFGVWY

-440 ALGAYGRSGNNDAAL
+440 ALSAYRMSGNNDAAL

-485 LMRHPTAILVLMR
+485 LTRHPTAILVLMR

-519 IAERSDMPEEER
+519 IAESPDMPEEER

-553 SQLHRSAS
+553 SELHRSAS

-597 EMHEMHECMPHYYR
+597 ETHEMHECMPHYYR

-624 DAEASFMQGKLREA
+624 DAEASFMQGRLHEA
-638 EIGLARARAAIA
+638 EIGLERARAAIV

-659 CCDFLELRLLGSGG
+659 CCDFLELRLLRSGG

-705 YALLQEAEK
+705 YALLQEPEK
-714 IPDVFRIHRLDTVN
+714 IPDVFRLHRLDTVN

-749 EFPRVIGRSEPQ
+749 EFPRVIGRSEP
-761 LAVCESLHYALVAL
+761 LLSGCESLHYALVAL

-785 EALGNR
+785 EALGNH

-804 AEPDG
+804 AQPDG

-818 PYLMDHYSAL
+818 PYLMNHYSAL
-828 SRELETPFAAS
+828 SRELETPFAAA
-839 VCELSGRWLS
+839 VCEASGQWLS
-849 RQQTSGSRQEP
+849 RKETSGAPCELP
-860 IEALRELSER
+860 EALRELSER

>member
-1 MVNQTENSAELFA
+1 
-14 VVGAGYRTYEP
+14 
-25 PKRKRTFREKLKGK
+25 
-39 PIFSPILRFEKREI
+39 
-53 HTVFLCFPNLAL
+53 
-65 TKNLSPRLLAKSC
+65 
-78 GAALKT
+78 
-84 GISGRK
+84 
-90 TRKKEDRMPKRKPSF
+90 MPKRKPSF

-111 ERVQEC
+111 KRVQEC
-117 LRPIARCALTT
+117 LCPIAHCALTT

-148 TKGGKAVAIRLS
+148 TKGGKAVAIRMS

-178 FAGLDVLSAFDFPT
+178 FAGLDVLSAYDFPT

-234 CRISARLPENAHLI
+234 CRISARLPDNAHLI

-271 GMEQLRL
+271 GMEHLRL
-278 NHTELAVYAHRCGAD
+278 NHTELAVYAHRCGAE

-328 GSSDIFE
+328 ASSDIFE
-335 MFTAAMIDPLEPDR
+335 MFTAAMIDPLPPGR

-406 ECALRKFHT
+406 ECALRKFRT
-415 LPQTVQTRY
+415 LPEQSQTRY
-424 WNRFGSWY
+424 WNRFGVWY

-485 LMRHPTAILVLMR
+485 LTRHPTAILVLMR

-519 IAERSDMPEEER
+519 IAESTDMPEEER
-531 GNLLGECDLIMSFLM
+531 GNLLGECDLIMSFLL

-553 SQLHRSAS
+553 SRLHRSAS

-597 EMHEMHECMPHYYR
+597 ETHEMHECMPHYYR

-638 EIGLARARAAIA
+638 EIGLERARAAIA
-650 GSGQENMAL
+650 GSRQENMAL
-659 CCDFLELRLLGSGG
+659 CCDFLELRLLRSGG
-673 RRRLDVK
+673 RHRLDIK

-705 YALLQEAEK
+705 YALLQEPEK
-714 IPDVFRIHRLDTVN
+714 IPDVFRLHRLDTVN

-749 EFPRVIGRSEPQ
+749 EFPRVIGRSEP
-761 LAVCESLHYALVAL
+761 LLSVCGSLHYALVAL

-818 PYLMDHYSAL
+818 PYLMDLYLAL

-839 VCELSGRWLS
+839 VCELSERWLS
-849 RQQTSGSRQEP
+849 QQQTSGSRQEP

>member
-1 MVNQTENSAELFA
+1 
-14 VVGAGYRTYEP
+14 
-25 PKRKRTFREKLKGK
+25 
-39 PIFSPILRFEKREI
+39 
-53 HTVFLCFPNLAL
+53 
-65 TKNLSPRLLAKSC
+65 
-78 GAALKT
+78 
-84 GISGRK
+84 
-90 TRKKEDRMPKRKPSF
+90 MPKRKPSF

-192 GEAAATLVLEELCR
+192 SEAAATLVLEELCR

-234 CRISARLPENAHLI
+234 CRISARLPDNAHLI

-271 GMEQLRL
+271 GMEHLRL
-278 NHTELAVYAHRCGAD
+278 NHTELAVYAHRCGAE

-328 GSSDIFE
+328 ASSDIFE
-335 MFTAAMIDPLEPDR
+335 MFTAAMIDPLPPGR

-373 PETDAII
+373 PQTDAII

-406 ECALRKFHT
+406 ECALRKFRT
-415 LPQTVQTRY
+415 LPEQSQICY

-432 GAHGQYLH
+432 GAQGQYLH
-440 ALGAYGRSGNNDAAL
+440 ALGAYGRSGNSDAAL

-485 LMRHPTAILVLMR
+485 LTRHPTAILVLMR

-519 IAERSDMPEEER
+519 IAESPDMPEEER

-553 SQLHRSAS
+553 SELHRSAS

-597 EMHEMHECMPHYYR
+597 ETREMHECMPHYYR

-624 DAEASFMQGKLREA
+624 DAEASFMQGKLHEA

-714 IPDVFRIHRLDTVN
+714 IPDVFRLHRLDTVN

-749 EFPRVIGRSEPQ
+749 EFPRVIGRSEP
-761 LAVCESLHYALVAL
+761 LLSGCESLHYALVAL

-818 PYLMDHYSAL
+818 PYLMNHYSAL

-839 VCELSGRWLS
+839 VCELSERWLS

-860 IEALRELSER
+860 IEALRELSES

>member
-1 MVNQTENSAELFA
+1 
-14 VVGAGYRTYEP
+14 
-25 PKRKRTFREKLKGK
+25 
-39 PIFSPILRFEKREI
+39 
-53 HTVFLCFPNLAL
+53 
-65 TKNLSPRLLAKSC
+65 
-78 GAALKT
+78 
-84 GISGRK
+84 
-90 TRKKEDRMPKRKPSF
+90 MPKRKPSF

-148 TKGGKAVAIRLS
+148 TKGGKAVAIRMS

-234 CRISARLPENAHLI
+234 CRISARLPDNAHLI

-271 GMEQLRL
+271 GMEHLRL
-278 NHTELAVYAHRCGAD
+278 NHTELAVYAHRCGAE

-328 GSSDIFE
+328 ASSDIFE
-335 MFTAAMIDPLEPDR
+335 MFTAAMIDPLPPGR

-406 ECALRKFHT
+406 ECALRKFRT
-415 LPQTVQTRY
+415 LPEQSQICY

-432 GAHGQYLH
+432 GAQGQYLH
-440 ALGAYGRSGNNDAAL
+440 ALGAYGRSGNSDAAL

-485 LMRHPTAILVLMR
+485 LTRHPTAILVLMR

-519 IAERSDMPEEER
+519 IAESPDMPEEER

-553 SQLHRSAS
+553 SELHRSAS

-597 EMHEMHECMPHYYR
+597 ETHEMHECMPHYYR

-638 EIGLARARAAIA
+638 EIGLERARAAIV

-659 CCDFLELRLLGSGG
+659 CCDFLELRLLRSGG

-714 IPDVFRIHRLDTVN
+714 IPDVFRLHRLDTVN

-749 EFPRVIGRSEPQ
+749 EFPRVIGRSE
-761 LAVCESLHYALVAL
+761 LLLSGCESLHYALVAL

-828 SRELETPFAAS
+828 LRELETPFAAS
-839 VCELSGRWLS
+839 VCELSERWLS

>member
-1 MVNQTENSAELFA
+1 
-14 VVGAGYRTYEP
+14 
-25 PKRKRTFREKLKGK
+25 
-39 PIFSPILRFEKREI
+39 
-53 HTVFLCFPNLAL
+53 
-65 TKNLSPRLLAKSC
+65 
-78 GAALKT
+78 
-84 GISGRK
+84 
-90 TRKKEDRMPKRKPSF
+90 MPKRKPSF

-192 GEAAATLVLEELCR
+192 SEAAATLVLEELCR

-271 GMEQLRL
+271 GMEHLRL
-278 NHTELAVYAHRCGAD
+278 NHTELAVYAHRCGAE

-328 GSSDIFE
+328 ASSDIFE
-335 MFTAAMIDPLEPDR
+335 MFTAAMIDPLPPDR

-406 ECALRKFHT
+406 ECALRKFRT
-415 LPQTVQTRY
+415 LPEQSQICY

-432 GAHGQYLH
+432 GAQGQYLH
-440 ALGAYGRSGNNDAAL
+440 ALGAYGRSGNSDAAL

-485 LMRHPTAILVLMR
+485 LTRHPTAILVLMR

-519 IAERSDMPEEER
+519 IAESPDMPEEER

-587 YYRAPGELQK
+587 YYRAPGEIQK
-597 EMHEMHECMPHYYR
+597 ETHEMHECMPHYYR

-624 DAEASFMQGKLREA
+624 DAEASFMQGKLHEA

-673 RRRLDVK
+673 RHRLDVK

-705 YALLQEAEK
+705 YALLQKAEK
-714 IPDVFRIHRLDTVN
+714 IPDVFRLHRLDTVN

-749 EFPRVIGRSEPQ
+749 EFPRVIGHSEP
-761 LAVCESLHYALVAL
+761 LLSGCESLHYALVAL

-818 PYLMDHYSAL
+818 PYLMNHYSAL

-839 VCELSGRWLS
+839 VCELSERWLS

>member
-1 MVNQTENSAELFA
+1 
-14 VVGAGYRTYEP
+14 
-25 PKRKRTFREKLKGK
+25 
-39 PIFSPILRFEKREI
+39 
-53 HTVFLCFPNLAL
+53 
-65 TKNLSPRLLAKSC
+65 
-78 GAALKT
+78 
-84 GISGRK
+84 
-90 TRKKEDRMPKRKPSF
+90 MPKRKPSF

-111 ERVQEC
+111 KRVQEC
-117 LRPIARCALTT
+117 LCPIAHCALTT

-148 TKGGKAVAIRLS
+148 TKGGKAVAIRMS

-178 FAGLDVLSAFDFPT
+178 FAGLDVLSAYDFPT

-234 CRISARLPENAHLI
+234 CRISARLPDNAHLI

-271 GMEQLRL
+271 GMEHLRL
-278 NHTELAVYAHRCGAD
+278 NHTELAVYAHRCGAE

-328 GSSDIFE
+328 ASSDIFE
-335 MFTAAMIDPLEPDR
+335 MFTAAMIDPLPPGR

-406 ECALRKFHT
+406 ECALRKFRT
-415 LPQTVQTRY
+415 LPEQSQTRY

-485 LMRHPTAILVLMR
+485 LTRHPTAILVLMR

-519 IAERSDMPEEER
+519 IAESTDMPEEER

-553 SQLHRSAS
+553 SRLHRSAS

-597 EMHEMHECMPHYYR
+597 ETHEMHECMPHYYR

-638 EIGLARARAAIA
+638 EIGLERARAAIA

-659 CCDFLELRLLGSGG
+659 CCDFLELRLLRSGG
-673 RRRLDVK
+673 RHRLDIK

-705 YALLQEAEK
+705 YALLQEPEK
-714 IPDVFRIHRLDTVN
+714 IPDVFRLHRLDTVN

-749 EFPRVIGRSEPQ
+749 EFPRVIGRSEP
-761 LAVCESLHYALVAL
+761 LLSGCESLHYALVAL

-818 PYLMDHYSAL
+818 PYLMNHYSAL

-839 VCELSGRWLS
+839 VCELSERWLS
-849 RQQTSGSRQEP
+849 QQQTSGSRQEP

>member
-1 MVNQTENSAELFA
+1 
-14 VVGAGYRTYEP
+14 
-25 PKRKRTFREKLKGK
+25 
-39 PIFSPILRFEKREI
+39 
-53 HTVFLCFPNLAL
+53 
-65 TKNLSPRLLAKSC
+65 
-78 GAALKT
+78 
-84 GISGRK
+84 
-90 TRKKEDRMPKRKPSF
+90 MPKRKPSF

-192 GEAAATLVLEELCR
+192 SEAAATLVLEELCR

-271 GMEQLRL
+271 GMEHLRL
-278 NHTELAVYAHRCGAD
+278 NHTELAVYAHRCGAE

-328 GSSDIFE
+328 ASSDIFE
-335 MFTAAMIDPLEPDR
+335 MFTAAMIDPLPPDR

-406 ECALRKFHT
+406 ECALRKFRT
-415 LPQTVQTRY
+415 LPEQSQICY

-432 GAHGQYLH
+432 GVQGQYLH
-440 ALGAYGRSGNNDAAL
+440 ALGAYGRSGNSDAAL

-485 LMRHPTAILVLMR
+485 LTRHPTAILVLMR

-519 IAERSDMPEEER
+519 IAESPDMPEEER

-553 SQLHRSAS
+553 SELHRSAS

-597 EMHEMHECMPHYYR
+597 ETREMHECMPHYYR

-624 DAEASFMQGKLREA
+624 DAEASFMQGKLHEA

-714 IPDVFRIHRLDTVN
+714 IPDVFRLHRLDTVN

-749 EFPRVIGRSEPQ
+749 EFPRVIGRSEP
-761 LAVCESLHYALVAL
+761 LLSGCESLHYALVAL

-818 PYLMDHYSAL
+818 PYLMNHYSAL

-839 VCELSGRWLS
+839 VCELSERWLS

-860 IEALRELSER
+860 IEALRELSES

>member
-1 MVNQTENSAELFA
+1 
-14 VVGAGYRTYEP
+14 
-25 PKRKRTFREKLKGK
+25 
-39 PIFSPILRFEKREI
+39 
-53 HTVFLCFPNLAL
+53 
-65 TKNLSPRLLAKSC
+65 
-78 GAALKT
+78 
-84 GISGRK
+84 
-90 TRKKEDRMPKRKPSF
+90 MPKRKPSF

-192 GEAAATLVLEELCR
+192 GEAAVTLVLEELCR

-271 GMEQLRL
+271 GMEHLRL
-278 NHTELAVYAHRCGAD
+278 NHTELAVYAHRCGAE

-328 GSSDIFE
+328 ASSDIFE
-335 MFTAAMIDPLEPDR
+335 MFTAAMIDPLPPDR

-406 ECALRKFHT
+406 ECALRKFRT
-415 LPQTVQTRY
+415 LPEQSQICY

-432 GAHGQYLH
+432 GAQGQYLH
-440 ALGAYGRSGNNDAAL
+440 ALGAYGRSGNSDAAL

-485 LMRHPTAILVLMR
+485 LTRHPTAILVLMR

-519 IAERSDMPEEER
+519 IAESPDMPEEER

-553 SQLHRSAS
+553 SELHRSAS

-597 EMHEMHECMPHYYR
+597 ETHEMHECMPHYYR

-624 DAEASFMQGKLREA
+624 DAEASFMQGKLHEA

-705 YALLQEAEK
+705 YALLQEAER
-714 IPDVFRIHRLDTVN
+714 IPDVFRLHRLDTVN

-749 EFPRVIGRSEPQ
+749 EFPRVIGRSEP
-761 LAVCESLHYALVAL
+761 LLSGCESLHYALVAL

-818 PYLMDHYSAL
+818 PYLMNHYSAL

-839 VCELSGRWLS
+839 VCELSERWLS

-860 IEALRELSER
+860 IEALRELSES

>member
-1 MVNQTENSAELFA
+1 
-14 VVGAGYRTYEP
+14 
-25 PKRKRTFREKLKGK
+25 
-39 PIFSPILRFEKREI
+39 
-53 HTVFLCFPNLAL
+53 
-65 TKNLSPRLLAKSC
+65 
-78 GAALKT
+78 
-84 GISGRK
+84 
-90 TRKKEDRMPKRKPSF
+90 MPKRKPSF

-271 GMEQLRL
+271 GMEHLRL
-278 NHTELAVYAHRCGAD
+278 NHTELAVYAHRCGAE

-328 GSSDIFE
+328 ASSDIFE
-335 MFTAAMIDPLEPDR
+335 MFTAAMIDPLPPGR

-406 ECALRKFHT
+406 ECALRKFRT
-415 LPQTVQTRY
+415 LPEQSQICY

-432 GAHGQYLH
+432 GAQGQYLH
-440 ALGAYGRSGNNDAAL
+440 ALGAYGRSGNSDAAL

-485 LMRHPTAILVLMR
+485 LTRHPTAILVLMR

-519 IAERSDMPEEER
+519 IAESPDMPEEER
-531 GNLLGECDLIMSFLM
+531 GTLLGECDLIMSFLM

-553 SQLHRSAS
+553 SELHRSAS

-597 EMHEMHECMPHYYR
+597 ETREMHECMPHYYR

-624 DAEASFMQGKLREA
+624 DAEASFMQGKLHEA

-680 ARAEALLARHDVVLL
+680 ARAEARLARHDVVLL

-714 IPDVFRIHRLDTVN
+714 IPDVFRLHRLDTVN

-749 EFPRVIGRSEPQ
+749 EFPRVIGRSEP
-761 LAVCESLHYALVAL
+761 LLSGCESLHYALVAL

-818 PYLMDHYSAL
+818 PYLMNHYSAL

-839 VCELSGRWLS
+839 VCELSERWLS

-860 IEALRELSER
+860 IEALRELSES

>member
-1 MVNQTENSAELFA
+1 
-14 VVGAGYRTYEP
+14 
-25 PKRKRTFREKLKGK
+25 
-39 PIFSPILRFEKREI
+39 
-53 HTVFLCFPNLAL
+53 
-65 TKNLSPRLLAKSC
+65 
-78 GAALKT
+78 
-84 GISGRK
+84 
-90 TRKKEDRMPKRKPSF
+90 MPKRKPSF

-192 GEAAATLVLEELCR
+192 SEAAATLVLEELCR

-271 GMEQLRL
+271 GMEHLRL
-278 NHTELAVYAHRCGAD
+278 NHTELAVYAHRCGAE

-328 GSSDIFE
+328 ASSDIFE
-335 MFTAAMIDPLEPDR
+335 MFTAAMIDPLPPGR

-406 ECALRKFHT
+406 ECALRKFRT
-415 LPQTVQTRY
+415 LPEQSQICY

-432 GAHGQYLH
+432 GAQGQYLH
-440 ALGAYGRSGNNDAAL
+440 ALGAYGRSGNSDAAL

-485 LMRHPTAILVLMR
+485 LTRHPTAILVLMR

-519 IAERSDMPEEER
+519 IAESSDMPEEER

-553 SQLHRSAS
+553 SELHRSAS

-597 EMHEMHECMPHYYR
+597 ETHEMHECMPHYYR

-624 DAEASFMQGKLREA
+624 DAEASFMQGKLHEA

-714 IPDVFRIHRLDTVN
+714 IPDVFRLHRLDTVN

-749 EFPRVIGRSEPQ
+749 EFPRVIGRSEP
-761 LAVCESLHYALVAL
+761 LLSGCESLHYALVAL

-818 PYLMDHYSAL
+818 PYLMNHYSAL

-839 VCELSGRWLS
+839 VCELSERWLS

>member
-1 MVNQTENSAELFA
+1 
-14 VVGAGYRTYEP
+14 
-25 PKRKRTFREKLKGK
+25 
-39 PIFSPILRFEKREI
+39 
-53 HTVFLCFPNLAL
+53 
-65 TKNLSPRLLAKSC
+65 
-78 GAALKT
+78 
-84 GISGRK
+84 
-90 TRKKEDRMPKRKPSF
+90 MPKRKPSF

-117 LRPIARCALTT
+117 LRPIACCALTT

-192 GEAAATLVLEELCR
+192 SEAAATLVLEELCR

-271 GMEQLRL
+271 GMEHLRL
-278 NHTELAVYAHRCGAD
+278 NHTELAVYAHRCGAE

-328 GSSDIFE
+328 ASSDIFE
-335 MFTAAMIDPLEPDR
+335 MFTAAMIDPLPPDR

-406 ECALRKFHT
+406 ECALRKFRT
-415 LPQTVQTRY
+415 LPEQSQICY

-432 GAHGQYLH
+432 GVQGQYLH
-440 ALGAYGRSGNNDAAL
+440 ALGAYGRSGNSDAAL

-485 LMRHPTAILVLMR
+485 LTRHPTAILVLMR

-519 IAERSDMPEEER
+519 IAESPDMPEEER

-553 SQLHRSAS
+553 SELHRSAS
-561 RQMSRPAVTIQA
+561 RQMSRSAVTIQA

-597 EMHEMHECMPHYYR
+597 ETHEMHECMPHYYR

-624 DAEASFMQGKLREA
+624 DAEASFMQGKLHEA

-714 IPDVFRIHRLDTVN
+714 IPDVFRLHRLDTVN

-749 EFPRVIGRSEPQ
+749 EFPRVIGRSEP
-761 LAVCESLHYALVAL
+761 LLSGCESLHYALVAL

-791 AMARKLLV
+791 AMARKLLA

-818 PYLMDHYSAL
+818 PYLMNHYSAL

-839 VCELSGRWLS
+839 VCELSERWLS

>member
-1 MVNQTENSAELFA
+1 
-14 VVGAGYRTYEP
+14 
-25 PKRKRTFREKLKGK
+25 
-39 PIFSPILRFEKREI
+39 
-53 HTVFLCFPNLAL
+53 
-65 TKNLSPRLLAKSC
+65 
-78 GAALKT
+78 
-84 GISGRK
+84 
-90 TRKKEDRMPKRKPSF
+90 MPKRKPSF

-271 GMEQLRL
+271 GMEHLRL
-278 NHTELAVYAHRCGAD
+278 NHTELAVYAHRCGAE

-328 GSSDIFE
+328 ASSDIFE
-335 MFTAAMIDPLEPDR
+335 MFTAAMIDPLPPGR

-406 ECALRKFHT
+406 ECALRKFRT
-415 LPQTVQTRY
+415 LPEQSQICY

-432 GAHGQYLH
+432 GAQGQYLH
-440 ALGAYGRSGNNDAAL
+440 ALGAYGRSGNSDAAL

-485 LMRHPTAILVLMR
+485 LTRHPTAILVLMR

-519 IAERSDMPEEER
+519 IAESPDMPEEER

-553 SQLHRSAS
+553 SELHRSAS
-561 RQMSRPAVTIQA
+561 RPMSRPAVTIQA

-597 EMHEMHECMPHYYR
+597 ETHEMHECMPHYYR

-638 EIGLARARAAIA
+638 EIGLERARAAIA
-650 GSGQENMAL
+650 GSRQENMAL
-659 CCDFLELRLLGSGG
+659 CCDFLELRLLRSGG

-705 YALLQEAEK
+705 YALLQEAER
-714 IPDVFRIHRLDTVN
+714 IPDVFRLHRLDTVN

-749 EFPRVIGRSEPQ
+749 EFPRVIGRSEP
-761 LAVCESLHYALVAL
+761 LLSGCESLHYALVAL

-791 AMARKLLV
+791 AMARKLLI

-818 PYLMDHYSAL
+818 PYLMNHYSAL

-839 VCELSGRWLS
+839 VCELSERWLS

>member
-1 MVNQTENSAELFA
+1 
-14 VVGAGYRTYEP
+14 
-25 PKRKRTFREKLKGK
+25 
-39 PIFSPILRFEKREI
+39 
-53 HTVFLCFPNLAL
+53 
-65 TKNLSPRLLAKSC
+65 
-78 GAALKT
+78 
-84 GISGRK
+84 
-90 TRKKEDRMPKRKPSF
+90 MPKRKPSF

-271 GMEQLRL
+271 GMEHLRL
-278 NHTELAVYAHRCGAD
+278 NHTELAVYAHRCGAE

-328 GSSDIFE
+328 ASSDIFE
-335 MFTAAMIDPLEPDR
+335 MFTAAMIDPLPPDR

-406 ECALRKFHT
+406 ECALRKFRT
-415 LPQTVQTRY
+415 LPEQSQICY

-432 GAHGQYLH
+432 GAQGQYLH
-440 ALGAYGRSGNNDAAL
+440 ALSAYRMSCNSDAAL

-485 LMRHPTAILVLMR
+485 LTRHPTAILVLMR

-519 IAERSDMPEEER
+519 IAESPDMPEEER

-597 EMHEMHECMPHYYR
+597 ETHEMHECMPHYYR

-638 EIGLARARAAIA
+638 EIGLERARAAIA
-650 GSGQENMAL
+650 GSRQENMAL
-659 CCDFLELRLLGSGG
+659 CCDFLELRLLRSGG

-714 IPDVFRIHRLDTVN
+714 IPDVFRLHRLDTVN

-749 EFPRVIGRSEPQ
+749 EFPRVIGRSEP
-761 LAVCESLHYALVAL
+761 LLSGCESLHYALVAL

-818 PYLMDHYSAL
+818 PYLMNHYSAL
-828 SRELETPFAAS
+828 LRELETPFAAA
-839 VCELSGRWLS
+839 VCELSERWLS

>member
-1 MVNQTENSAELFA
+1 
-14 VVGAGYRTYEP
+14 
-25 PKRKRTFREKLKGK
+25 
-39 PIFSPILRFEKREI
+39 
-53 HTVFLCFPNLAL
+53 
-65 TKNLSPRLLAKSC
+65 
-78 GAALKT
+78 
-84 GISGRK
+84 
-90 TRKKEDRMPKRKPSF
+90 MPKRKPSF

-271 GMEQLRL
+271 GMEHLRL
-278 NHTELAVYAHRCGAD
+278 NHTELAVYAHRCGAE

-328 GSSDIFE
+328 ASSDIFE
-335 MFTAAMIDPLEPDR
+335 MFTAAMIDPLPPGR

-406 ECALRKFHT
+406 ECALRKFRT
-415 LPQTVQTRY
+415 LPEQSQICY

-432 GAHGQYLH
+432 GAQGQYLH
-440 ALGAYGRSGNNDAAL
+440 ALGAYGRSGNSDAAL

-485 LMRHPTAILVLMR
+485 LTRHPTAILVLMR

-519 IAERSDMPEEER
+519 IAESPDMPEEER

-553 SQLHRSAS
+553 SELHRSAS
-561 RQMSRPAVTIQA
+561 RQMSRSAVTIQA

-597 EMHEMHECMPHYYR
+597 ETHEMHECMPHYYR

-638 EIGLARARAAIA
+638 EIGLERARAAIA

-659 CCDFLELRLLGSGG
+659 CCDFLELRLLRSGG

-714 IPDVFRIHRLDTVN
+714 IPDVFRLHRLDTVN

-749 EFPRVIGRSEPQ
+749 EFPRVIGRSEP
-761 LAVCESLHYALVAL
+761 LLSGCESLHYALVAL

-791 AMARKLLV
+791 AMARKLLA

-818 PYLMDHYSAL
+818 PYLMNHYSAL

-839 VCELSGRWLS
+839 VCELSERWLS

>member
-1 MVNQTENSAELFA
+1 
-14 VVGAGYRTYEP
+14 
-25 PKRKRTFREKLKGK
+25 
-39 PIFSPILRFEKREI
+39 
-53 HTVFLCFPNLAL
+53 
-65 TKNLSPRLLAKSC
+65 
-78 GAALKT
+78 
-84 GISGRK
+84 
-90 TRKKEDRMPKRKPSF
+90 MPKRKPSF

-148 TKGGKAVAIRLS
+148 TKGGKAVAIRMS

-271 GMEQLRL
+271 GMEHLRL
-278 NHTELAVYAHRCGAD
+278 NHTELAVYAHRCGAE

-328 GSSDIFE
+328 ASSDIFE
-335 MFTAAMIDPLEPDR
+335 MFTAAMIDPLPPGR

-406 ECALRKFHT
+406 ECALRKFRT
-415 LPQTVQTRY
+415 LPEQSQICY

-432 GAHGQYLH
+432 GAQGQYLH
-440 ALGAYGRSGNNDAAL
+440 ALGAYGRSGNSDAAL

-485 LMRHPTAILVLMR
+485 LTRHPTAILVLMR

-519 IAERSDMPEEER
+519 IAESPDMPEEER

-553 SQLHRSAS
+553 SELHRSAS

-597 EMHEMHECMPHYYR
+597 ETREMHECMPHYYR

-624 DAEASFMQGKLREA
+624 DAEASFMQGKLHEA

-714 IPDVFRIHRLDTVN
+714 IPDVFRLHRLDTVN

-749 EFPRVIGRSEPQ
+749 EFPRVIGRSEP
-761 LAVCESLHYALVAL
+761 LLSGCESLHYALVAL

-818 PYLMDHYSAL
+818 PYLMNHYSAL

-839 VCELSGRWLS
+839 VCELSERWLS

-860 IEALRELSER
+860 IEALRELSES
-870 ERSVAQLMALRK
+870 ERSVAQLMELRK